1 MAGRKAIDELLSNFV
16 KKGPA
21 GCGCIV
27 TKDGE
32 RIYENYFG
40 VENINT
46 GKPIDADSVY
56 RLFSMT
62 KVIIC
67 TAAMKLFEEGKFLL
81 NDPIYEYFPEWRNTQ
96 KVVYHPNGNYSIV
109 PVEKPILV
117 KHAFS
122 MAMGIGYGGNDA
134 THQKAAEVRARLRR
148 EKGKYYTLREDIAA
162 MSEVPVAF
170 EPGTHFLYGFGH
182 ELVAGLIEV
191 CSGMTV
197 GEYLKKNIFEP
208 LGMTRTGYRFFDDIT
223 DHLVTPCR
231 REPDGSLVQVAAM
244 MDENMQPDA
253 TYEAGGAGLFST
265 VSDYSKFVV
274 ALANGGIMPDGGQLI
289 GRKTIDVMRD
299 NQFNSDQLKEL
310 RNFYNAGYG
319 YGLGVRTMMGR
330 ALGNSNG
337 TPGEFGWTGAM
348 GTYTLIDPEENFTTT
363 YMHQMMP
370 NMEEYHHL
378 RVRSVA
384 YGMLR

>member
-1 MAGRKAIDELLSNFV
+1 MAGKKTMDELLANFV

-32 RIYENYFG
+32 RIYEGYYG
-40 VENINT
+40 VENVTT
-46 GKPIDADSVY
+46 GKPINADSVY
-56 RLFSMT
+56 RLWSST

-67 TAAMKLFEEGKFLL
+67 AAAMKLFEEGRFLL
-81 NDPIYEYFPEWRNTQ
+81 NDPIYEYFPEWRDTQ
-96 KVVYHPNGNYSIV
+96 KVVYKPSGNYEIV
-109 PVEKPILV
+109 PLENPILV
-117 KHAFS
+117 KHAFT

-134 THQKAAEVRARLRR
+134 THQAAADVRRRLRE
-148 EKGKYYTLREDIAA
+148 EKGKYTLREDIKA
-162 MSEVPVAF
+162 MSKVPIAF

-191 CSGMTV
+191 ASGMTV

-208 LGMTRTGYRFFDDIT
+208 LGMDSTAYRFFGDIE
-223 DHLVTPCR
+223 DRLVTPYR
-231 REPDGSLVQVAAM
+231 REKDGSLTPVESMLDA
-244 MDENMQPDA
+244 NHRPDA
-253 TYEAGGAGLFST
+253 VYEAGGAGLFST
-265 VSDYSKFVV
+265 VSDYSKF
-274 ALANGGIMPDGGQLI
+274 AATLANGGITPRDEQLI
-289 GRKTIDVMRD
+289 GRKTIDLMRD
-299 NQFNSDQLKEL
+299 NQFNDAQLREL

-319 YGLGVRTMMGR
+319 YGLGVRTLMGR
-330 ALGNSNG
+330 AMGNSNG
-337 TPGEFGWTGAM
+337 TLGEFGWTGMM
-348 GTYTLIDPEENFTTT
+348 GTYTLIDPEENFSVT

-378 RVRSVA
+378 RVRAAA